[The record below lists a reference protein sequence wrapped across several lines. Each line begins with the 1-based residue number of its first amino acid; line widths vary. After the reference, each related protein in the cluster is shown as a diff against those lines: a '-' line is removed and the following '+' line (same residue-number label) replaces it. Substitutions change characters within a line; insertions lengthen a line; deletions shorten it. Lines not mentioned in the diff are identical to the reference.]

1 VRNRKLRNK
10 LAVQLNSI
18 LQTKD
23 SARGLIVNMSDI
35 LFARDS
41 IHSNPAHAS
50 SWRIVLAYPSLAH
63 EVEGHTDSVGTDD
76 LNLRLS
82 ENRANSVRDFL
93 IGQGIVRSSIGSHGY
108 GASQPVATNDTAT
121 GRQQNRRV
129 ELVVSGEVIGAPIGA
144 AVEAKPQR

>member
-1 VRNRKLRNK
+1 MT
-10 LAVQLNSI
+10 S
-18 LQTKD
+18 T
-23 SARGLIVNMSDI
+23 SACPKIERTQSAI
-35 LFARDS
+35 
-41 IHSNPAHAS
+41 
-50 SWRIVLAYPSLAH
+50 
-63 EVEGHTDSVGTDD
+63 
-76 LNLRLS
+76 
-82 ENRANSVRDFL
+82 FL

>member
-1 VRNRKLRNK
+1 
-10 LAVQLNSI
+10 
-18 LQTKD
+18 
-23 SARGLIVNMSDI
+23 
-35 LFARDS
+35 
-41 IHSNPAHAS
+41 
-50 SWRIVLAYPSLAH
+50 LAYPSLAL